1 MEGFSKDIG
10 LPDAAGVPLVLLEQI
25 LDHVLALLLAAYNGG
40 DLGLDVGA
48 DHVDRRGAGLQ
59 PDAVP
64 APLLH
69 DFRLLQHQGVD
80 GGHHNTV
87 ARLLHLLEGVG
98 HLVVGLFHPGQ
109 LGEQGHQV
117 AVVPDGEAG
126 LLGQGVVKQGP
137 GQLQQSGGDAG
148 AQVDVGDAGVADHL
162 AVPEGGHRAV
172 HVPHPAQ
179 LGGALPDGG
188 VQGGFDG
195 VLLGEGV
202 HPGGQEQVQ
211 LLHRELVEDAL

>member
-1 MEGFSKDIG
+1 M
-10 LPDAAGVPLVLLEQI
+10 
-25 LDHVLALLLAAYNGG
+25 DHVLALLLAPHDGG
-40 DLGLDVGA
+40 NLRLDIGP
-48 DHVDRRGAGLQ
+48 DHVDGGGAGLQ
-59 PDAVP
+59 PYAVP
-64 APLLH
+64 PPLLH
-69 DFRLLQHQGVD
+69 DLGLLQHQGVD

-98 HLVVGLFHPGQ
+98 HLVIGLFHPGQ
-109 LGEQGHQV
+109 LREQGHQV
-117 AVVPDGEAG
+117 AVVADLKAG
-126 LLGQGVVKQGP
+126 LLGQGVVEQPP
-137 GQLQQSGGDAG
+137 GQLQAGGG
-148 AQVDVGDAGVADHL
+148 HPGPQVDVGDAGVADHL

-211 LLHRELVEDAL
+211 LLHRELIEDAL